1 MVKENSNKTKPT
13 FFVFFTPIFWGS
25 VFLCLNSKKITK
37 MLSRKIIIDPFEVIV
52 DKLLIKNNKK
62 YFSINKRI

>member
-1 MVKENSNKTKPT
+1 
-13 FFVFFTPIFWGS
+13 
-25 VFLCLNSKKITK
+25 ITK